1 MAKLRHCQLSPQAEL
16 VLQQHA
22 AHEQNL
28 SVLNKEMLWQD
39 AVCYTIFMLPYTQA
53 LELALTFISCV
64 YERDLMPEQRLL
76 LQQVRRWRVDGGDPL
91 RHELFEQAQT
101 VGFDNPISCLV
112 LSVFWSEGSMTTP
125 DLEAVYPQP
134 GQSLAALAD
143 TLCLILHV
151 HGEQPERQMRYVE
164 QFFQLAHGQLRQLPP
179 SQDQGRKNYLYH
191 EATLS
196 GEQ

>member
-1 MAKLRHCQLSPQAEL
+1 MVKLRHCQLSPQAEL
-16 VLQQHA
+16 ALQQHA

-28 SVLNKEMLWQD
+28 SALNKEILWQD

-64 YERDLMPEQRLL
+64 YERDLMQGQRAL

-112 LSVFWSEGSMTTP
+112 LSVFG
-125 DLEAVYPQP
+125 VK
-134 GQSLAALAD
+134 AA
-143 TLCLILHV
+143 
-151 HGEQPERQMRYVE
+151 
-164 QFFQLAHGQLRQLPP
+164 
-179 SQDQGRKNYLYH
+179 
-191 EATLS
+191 
-196 GEQ
+196 

>member
-1 MAKLRHCQLSPQAEL
+1 MAKLRHCRLSPQAEL
-16 VLQQHA
+16 VLRQHA
-22 AHEQNL
+22 VHEQNL
-28 SVLNKEMLWQD
+28 SALSQEMLWQD
-39 AVCYTIFMLPYTQA
+39 AVFYTVFMLPYTQA

-64 YERDLMPEQRLL
+64 YERDLMQEQRSL
-76 LQQVRRWRVDGGDPL
+76 LQQVRRWRANGGDPL
-91 RHELFEQAQT
+91 RHELFEQAQI

-134 GQSLAALAD
+134 WQSLATLAD

-151 HGEQPERQMRYVE
+151 YGEQPEQQALYIE
-164 QFFQLAHGQLRQLPP
+164 QFFQLAHSQLKQLPP

-191 EATLS
+191 EATL
-196 GEQ
+196 

>member
-1 MAKLRHCQLSPQAEL
+1 MVKLRHCQLSPQAEW

-22 AHEQNL
+22 VHEQNL
-28 SVLNKEMLWQD
+28 SALNKEMLWQD
-39 AVCYTIFMLPYTQA
+39 AVFYTIFMLPYAQA
-53 LELALTFISCV
+53 LELALTFISRV
-64 YERDLMPEQRLL
+64 YERDLIQEQRLL
-76 LQQVRRWRVDGGDPL
+76 LQQVRRWRANGGDPL
-91 RHELFEQAQT
+91 RHELFEQAQI

-134 GQSLAALAD
+134 WQSLAALAD

-151 HGEQPERQMRYVE
+151 YGEQPEQQALYVE
-164 QFFQLAHGQLRQLPP
+164 QFFQLAHSQLKQLPP

-191 EATLS
+191 EATL
-196 GEQ
+196 

>member
-1 MAKLRHCQLSPQAEL
+1 MVKLRHCQLSPQAEL

-22 AHEQNL
+22 VHEQNL
-28 SVLNKEMLWQD
+28 SALNKEMLWQD
-39 AVCYTIFMLPYTQA
+39 AVFYTIFMLPYAQA
-53 LELALTFISCV
+53 LELALTFISRV
-64 YERDLMPEQRLL
+64 YERDLMQEQRSL
-76 LQQVRRWRVDGGDPL
+76 LQQVRRWRANGGDPL
-91 RHELFEQAQT
+91 RHELFEQAQI

-134 GQSLAALAD
+134 WQSLATLAD

-151 HGEQPERQMRYVE
+151 YGEQPEQQALYVE
-164 QFFQLAHGQLRQLPP
+164 QFFQLAHSQLKQLPL

-191 EATLS
+191 EATL
-196 GEQ
+196 

>member
-1 MAKLRHCQLSPQAEL
+1 MVKLRHCQLSPQAEL

-22 AHEQNL
+22 VHEQNL
-28 SVLNKEMLWQD
+28 SALNKEMLWQD
-39 AVCYTIFMLPYTQA
+39 AVFYTIFMLPYAQA
-53 LELALTFISCV
+53 LELALTFISRV
-64 YERDLMPEQRLL
+64 YERDLMQEQRLL
-76 LQQVRRWRVDGGDPL
+76 LQQVRRWRANGGDPL
-91 RHELFEQAQT
+91 RHELFEQAQI

-134 GQSLAALAD
+134 WQSLATLAD

-151 HGEQPERQMRYVE
+151 YGEQPEQQALYVE
-164 QFFQLAHGQLRQLPP
+164 QFFQLAHSQLKQLPL

-191 EATLS
+191 EATL
-196 GEQ
+196 

>member
-1 MAKLRHCQLSPQAEL
+1 MVKLRHCQLSPQAEL
-16 VLQQHA
+16 ALQQHA

-28 SVLNKEMLWQD
+28 SALNQQMLWQD
-39 AVCYTIFMLPYTQA
+39 AVYYTIFMLPYTQA
-53 LELALTFISCV
+53 LELVLTFISCV
-64 YERDLMPEQRLL
+64 YERDLIQGQRSL
-76 LQQVRRWRVDGGDPL
+76 LQQVRRWWVDGGDPL
-91 RHELFEQAQT
+91 RHQLFEQAQT

-134 GQSLAALAD
+134 WQSPTVLAD
-143 TLCLILHV
+143 TLCLILHLYS
-151 HGEQPERQMRYVE
+151 EQPEQQMRYVE
-164 QFFQLAHGQLRQLPP
+164 QFFQLAHEQLRQLSP